1 VARSIVICPATSLGA
16 FHHIS
21 IIERGTVIGSRPF
34 FSALFLKISANDS
47 AITALIPFSW
57 SAQTACSRDDPQPKL
72 FPATM
77 IESPEY
83 EG

>member
-1 VARSIVICPATSLGA
+1 MVIFSAPSLGA

-21 IIERGTVIGSRPF
+21 IIERGTVMGRRPF
-34 FSALFLKISANDS
+34 FSELFLKISANDS
-47 AITALIPFSW
+47 AITARIPFSW

-77 IESPEY
+77 MEAPEY